1 MSRFTNTEKQYLQSV
16 TTGDK
21 FHNLVADVRKEINSR
36 KFNNIQV
43 IEAVITHDEEG
54 YENDPIAIVTAKVLY
69 ILAYTSTKMEIHP
82 DFARYI
88 NNKVAPDIPNIV
100 CRVYRMKDDIEQEN
114 RIEKILAKIIT
125 EIIEEYNKKINFYNK
140 KETKLAKELSKRK
153 LEDLRAENNSINDSK
168 NDNQTIKVLS
178 KKQEKNLRRKE
189 RELAKKA
196 EILKSKETQSNETQ
210 IKETQSK
217 ETQSK
222 ETQPLT
228 EKICNIDWADDSISV
243 ETIPIKSE
251 TIPVETVPIKS
262 ETISVETEIV
272 STEPET
278 VIAKSET
285 IPIKHETVPTKSETV
300 PTKPETVPTK
310 PETVPTK
317 PETVPVKPKKKLSYA
332 QALRGDMEFT
342 TIESNILCKKF
353 EITEIFSGTDS
364 EFVSH
369 EKANFLV
376 KSNTTSNPWLQN
388 IMKKIHKPVGYKIR
402 FYVNEAKYESI
413 IMVKNPDQI
422 ILLQNRKHIGSNSQI
437 KLDERWIRIT
447 LL

>member
-196 EILKSKETQSNETQ
+196 EILKSKETQS
-210 IKETQSK
+210 
-217 ETQSK
+217 K

-285 IPIKHETVPTKSETV
+285 IPIKHETVPTKS
-300 PTKPETVPTK
+300 
-310 PETVPTK
+310 ETVPTK